1 MLARK
6 QKETFMLH
14 IVSSGIAEKTYG
26 FFVTK
31 KEMRLNMRDQSRS
44 ASRYVISLSVGT
56 WYFIIFICSLV
67 YK

>member
-44 ASRYVISLSVGT
+44 ASRYVISSSKRRYMVLYNLHMFT
-56 WYFIIFICSLV
+56 RI
-67 YK
+67 